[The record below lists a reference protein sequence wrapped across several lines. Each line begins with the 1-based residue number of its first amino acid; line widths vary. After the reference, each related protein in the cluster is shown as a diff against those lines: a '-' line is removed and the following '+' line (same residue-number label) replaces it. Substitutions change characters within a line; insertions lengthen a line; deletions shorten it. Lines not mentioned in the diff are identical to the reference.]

1 MANTDSIVKRHG
13 QKIAILLFW
22 VAVVVTYFI
31 YSTRNNLGPL
41 EVINQVVQ
49 TLQTSAWG
57 PLLYILIYTLRP
69 ILLFS
74 AVLLTVAGG
83 LLFGPIWGW
92 MYATIGANSGAMV
105 AYSLGRV
112 LGKGMLENSSNDTV
126 LQKYADRMRQN
137 SFDTILTMR
146 FLFLP
151 YDLVNYLAGFLRIN
165 WRAFLLASFLGSLP
179 GSIAFILFGASLE
192 GNVIE
197 GTPSFNPWTLA
208 ASVGIF
214 IISLILSRVFKR
226 RETQQ
231 QEFQELP
238 S

>member
-1 MANTDSIVKRHG
+1 MANTDSIFKRHG

-22 VAVVVTYFI
+22 VAVVALYFI
-31 YSTRNNLGPL
+31 YSTQNNLGPL
-41 EVINQVVQ
+41 EVVNQVIQ

-57 PLLYILIYTLRP
+57 PLLYILLYTLRP

-83 LLFGPIWGW
+83 VLFGPIWGW
-92 MYATIGANSGAMV
+92 IYATIGANSGAMV
-105 AYSLGRV
+105 AYGLGRV
-112 LGKGMLENSSNDTV
+112 LGKGMLENSSSGTL

-137 SFDTILTMR
+137 PFDTVLTMR
-146 FLFLP
+146 FVFLP
-151 YDLVNYLAGFLRIN
+151 YDLVNYLAGFLRID

-197 GTPSFNPWTLA
+197 GAPSFNPWTLA
-208 ASVGIF
+208 ASVAIF
-214 IISLILSRVFKR
+214 IISLVFSRLFKR
-226 RETQQ
+226 REAEQ
-231 QEFQELP
+231 QESEL
-238 S
+238 

>member
-1 MANTDSIVKRHG
+1 MANSDSVLKRHG
-13 QKIAILLFW
+13 QKLAILLFW
-22 VAVVVTYFI
+22 GAVVAAYFL
-31 YSTRNNLGPL
+31 YSTQNNLGPL
-41 EVINQVVQ
+41 EVVNQVVQ
-49 TLQTSAWG
+49 LLQTSAWG
-57 PLLYILIYTLRP
+57 PILYILIYTLRP

-74 AVLLTVAGG
+74 AALLTIAGG

-92 MYATIGANSGAMV
+92 VYATIGAHSGAMV
-105 AYSLGRV
+105 AYGLGRV
-112 LGKGMLENSSNDTV
+112 LGKGMLEDSGNNTV
-126 LQKYADRMRQN
+126 LQTYADRMRQN
-137 SFDTILTMR
+137 AFDTVLTMR

-151 YDLVNYLAGFLRIN
+151 YDLVNYIAGFLRIE

-226 RETQQ
+226 REVQQ
-231 QEFQELP
+231 QE

>member
-1 MANTDSIVKRHG
+1 MANTDTLLKRHG

-22 VAVVVTYFI
+22 AVLVVAYFI
-31 YSTRNNLGPL
+31 YSTQNNLGPL
-41 EVINQVVQ
+41 AVINQVIQ

-92 MYATIGANSGAMV
+92 VYATIGANSGAMV
-105 AYSLGRV
+105 AYGLGRV
-112 LGKGMLENSSNDTV
+112 LGKGMLENSSSGTF
-126 LQKYADRMRQN
+126 LQIYANRMRQN
-137 SFDTILTMR
+137 AFDTVLTMR

-151 YDLVNYLAGFLRIN
+151 YDLVNYLAGFLRIDG
-165 WRAFLLASFLGSLP
+165 RAFLLASFLGSLP

-208 ASVGIF
+208 ASVAIF
-214 IISLILSRVFKR
+214 VVSLLLSRVFKR
-226 RETQQ
+226 RETEQ
-231 QEFQELP
+231 QE

>member
-1 MANTDSIVKRHG
+1 MATTDSIVKKHE
-13 QKIAILLFW
+13 QKIVILCFW
-22 VAVVVTYFI
+22 VAVIAAYFI

-83 LLFGPIWGW
+83 VLFGPIWGW
-92 MYATIGANSGAMV
+92 IYATIGANSGAMV
-105 AYSLGRV
+105 AYGLGRV
-112 LGKGMLENSSNDTV
+112 LGKGMLENSSSDSFF
-126 LQKYADRMRQN
+126 QKYADRMRQN
-137 SFDTILTMR
+137 SFDTVLTMR

-151 YDLVNYLAGFLRIN
+151 YDLVNYLAGFLRID

-208 ASVGIF
+208 ASVVIF
-214 IISLILSRVFKR
+214 VVSLLLSRVFKR
-226 RETQQ
+226 REAEQPDS
-231 QEFQELP
+231 EE
-238 S
+238 